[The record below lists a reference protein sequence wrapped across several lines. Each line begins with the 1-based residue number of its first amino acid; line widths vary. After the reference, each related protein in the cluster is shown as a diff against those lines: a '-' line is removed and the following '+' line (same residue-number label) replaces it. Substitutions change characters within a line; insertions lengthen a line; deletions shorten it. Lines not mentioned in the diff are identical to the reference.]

1 MYSLS
6 EAIRGLIR
14 NKLMTTVSI
23 GVMSLSLLIFGTF
36 MLITIN
42 LLIIVNLAQQRVQ
55 MEVFLKDITSDNPAV
70 HELYNARTDTLG
82 TLISA
87 IVEVDSVKYTSKE
100 MALAQFKKDYPQFS
114 GLLGPNFNPLPASF
128 IVYPSSGFRTS
139 KYLVQVASKIEDTL
153 DVALG
158 RVEEISFGKAW
169 IDKLDKWIK
178 TITIADLII
187 GLIITIASVFVIANT
202 IKLNIFARREQI
214 AIMKL
219 VGASDGLVSRPFL
232 LEGSIQ
238 GIISGLLASSGLYI
252 GLKILGNWAGDIVYP
267 ASVFFIVLSS
277 IGLLF
282 GLFGSWLSLRKY
294 LVDPWIDEEIHKGA

>member
-1 MYSLS
+1 MYSLP

-36 MLITIN
+36 ILITIN
-42 LLIIVNLAQQRVQ
+42 LLIVVHLAQQRVQ
-55 MEVFLKDITSDNPAV
+55 MEVFLKDVLSDNPAV

-82 TLISA
+82 TLIDA
-87 IVEVDSVKYTSKE
+87 IVEVDSVKYISKE

-114 GLLGPNFNPLPASF
+114 SLLGPDFNPLPASF

-139 KYLVQVASKIEDTL
+139 KYLVQISSKIEDTL

-169 IDKLDKWIK
+169 IDKLDRWIK
-178 TITIADLII
+178 TITIADLVI

-202 IKLNIFARREQI
+202 IKLNVFARREQI

-219 VGASDGLVSRPFL
+219 VGASDSLVSRPFL
-232 LEGSIQ
+232 LEGTIQ

-252 GLKILGNWAGDIVYP
+252 GLKILGNWASDIVYP
-267 ASVFFIVLSS
+267 ATAFFIAITS